1 MVNFIRVV
9 IATGAKDLQSAP
21 LDMTCLSSSAYEIS
35 VADIL
40 FPQFQGTTYT
50 ALTFLSDSAPIYLIA
65 SGTIRTR
72 LIHAL
77 AKARAYG
84 TDTDTDFDFD
94 RNSCKHGMPQS

>member
-1 MVNFIRVV
+1 MANFIRVV
-9 IATGAKDLQSAP
+9 ITTSAKDLQSAP
-21 LDMTCLSSSAYEIS
+21 LKTTCLSSCVYEIN

-84 TDTDTDFDFD
+84 TDTDADFDFD